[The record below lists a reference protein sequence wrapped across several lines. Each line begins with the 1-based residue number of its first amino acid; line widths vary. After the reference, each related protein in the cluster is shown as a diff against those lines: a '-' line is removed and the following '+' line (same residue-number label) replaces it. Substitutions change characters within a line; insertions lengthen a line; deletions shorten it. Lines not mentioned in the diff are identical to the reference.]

1 MADLIKVDYYKDD
14 VLKDTNN
21 LARPKKYEDF
31 IKDIIKKFN
40 LEGKNL
46 EIILKVIT
54 YDEDDYTIKSQENLQ
69 YYMNNYNIREFK
81 FNVKEK
87 EDSNFTIHNKDN
99 QDEKNED
106 DKIDKKDVI
115 KHNFLEKVDISIDLD
130 IDNMMKDI
138 LNNEGYKKKMK
149 NEETKY
155 ADIFK
160 SNLEKSF
167 NTVLEQK
174 GNDIKEKIKNEIS
187 NYSNISLESHKEVFK
202 TIIEMNNTLK
212 KDKDFI
218 KEMSQLN
225 LDNSNKIIQKKE
237 DDKIKDNNIIEIK
250 EKIQK
255 KPDDIFPINIK
266 FEKKRIEKILDIK
279 DAKFINID
287 NIRIT
292 NVGHEVYKNLN
303 FVRDKNNSSNDIYF
317 FSNSANSEEQELT
330 MPGEFEHDD
339 SHKFNTNLMIKYP
352 KPNQTYKMI
361 IYVREKNDDENL
373 SEPLEII
380 IKTNQ
385 IEDPIQQR
393 QKQANQIYEK
403 IKNVFLDYEY
413 LIDKDEIII
422 QLLDNNLN
430 EGEIKKNIILKINEI
445 KEKQRNDEIEKIF
458 KELEFYN
465 MDFNKEEIINLI
477 KEKNLEKEKV
487 QNWIKEQKSELIYD
501 ELNKSDDVDISKVS
515 KEEVLKNIIKLNF
528 KIDEIK
534 KLYPIFY
541 SEYDEEKIK
550 EIIDYLEDI
559 YGILGK
565 IGEDKLRKKII
576 ELKMDMNLINSWV
589 QDNII

>member
-106 DKIDKKDVI
+106 DKIDKKDVV
-115 KHNFLEKVDISIDLD
+115 KHNFLEKVDINIDLD
-130 IDNMMKDI
+130 IDNIMKDI

-149 NEETKY
+149 NEEIKY
-155 ADIFK
+155 TDIFK
-160 SNLEKSF
+160 NNLEKSF

-403 IKNVFLDYEY
+403 IKNEFLDYEY

-430 EGEIKKNIILKINEI
+430 EGEIKKNIISKINEI
-445 KEKQRNDEIEKIF
+445 KEKQRNEEIEKIF

>member
-115 KHNFLEKVDISIDLD
+115 KHNFLEKVDINIDLD

-174 GNDIKEKIKNEIS
+174 GNDIKEKIKSEIS
-187 NYSNISLESHKEVFK
+187 NYSNLSLESHKEVFK

-255 KPDDIFPINIK
+255 KHDDIFPINIK

-287 NIRIT
+287 NIKIT
-292 NVGHEVYKNLN
+292 NVGHEVYKSLN

-330 MPGEFEHDD
+330 MPGEFKHDN
-339 SHKFNTNLMIKYP
+339 SHTFSTNIMIKYP
-352 KPNQTYKMI
+352 KPNQTYQMI
-361 IYVREKNDDENL
+361 IYVREKNNDEDL

-403 IKNVFLDYEY
+403 IKNEFLDYEY

-430 EGEIKKNIILKINEI
+430 EGEIKKNIISKINEI
-445 KEKQRNDEIEKIF
+445 KEKQRNEEIEKIF

-550 EIIDYLEDI
+550 EIIDYLEEI
-559 YGILGK
+559 YGVLGK

>member
-14 VLKDTNN
+14 VLKDSNN

-54 YDEDDYTIKSQENLQ
+54 YDDDDYTIKSQENLQ

-87 EDSNFTIHNKDN
+87 EYSDFTIHNKDN
-99 QDEKNED
+99 KDEKNGD
-106 DKIDKKDVI
+106 DKKDKKDVV

-138 LNNEGYKKKMK
+138 LNNEEYKNKMK

-155 ADIFK
+155 TDIFK
-160 SNLEKSF
+160 RNLEKSF

-174 GNDIKEKIKNEIS
+174 GNDIKEKIKNEIL
-187 NYSNISLESHKEVFK
+187 NYSNLSLESFK

-255 KPDDIFPINIK
+255 KHDDIFPINIK

-292 NVGHEVYKNLN
+292 NVGHEVYKSLN

-330 MPGEFEHDD
+330 MPGEFKHDN
-339 SHKFNTNLMIKYP
+339 SHTFSTNIMIKYP
-352 KPNQTYKMI
+352 KPNQTYQMI
-361 IYVREKNDDENL
+361 IYVREKNNDEDL

-403 IKNVFLDYEY
+403 IKNEFLDYEY

-430 EGEIKKNIILKINEI
+430 EGEIKKNIISKINEI
-445 KEKQRNDEIEKIF
+445 KEKQRNEEIEKIF

>member
-115 KHNFLEKVDISIDLD
+115 KHNFLEEVDINIDLD
-130 IDNMMKDI
+130 IDNIMKDI

-155 ADIFK
+155 TDIFK

-225 LDNSNKIIQKKE
+225 LDNSNKIIHKKE

-403 IKNVFLDYEY
+403 IKIEFLDYEY
-413 LIDKDEIII
+413 LIDKDEIIN

-430 EGEIKKNIILKINEI
+430 EGEIKKNIISKINEI

-458 KELEFYN
+458 KELEFYD
-465 MDFNKEEIINLI
+465 MDFNKEVIINLI

-559 YGILGK
+559 YGVLGK

>member
-115 KHNFLEKVDISIDLD
+115 KHNFLEEVDINIDLD
-130 IDNMMKDI
+130 IDNIMKDI

-149 NEETKY
+149 NEEIKY
-155 ADIFK
+155 TDIFK

-255 KPDDIFPINIK
+255 KHDDIFPINIK

-403 IKNVFLDYEY
+403 IKIEFLDYEY
-413 LIDKDEIII
+413 LIDKDEIIN

-430 EGEIKKNIILKINEI
+430 EGEIKKNIISKINEI

-458 KELEFYN
+458 KELEFYD
-465 MDFNKEEIINLI
+465 MDFNKEVIINLI

-559 YGILGK
+559 YGVLGK

-576 ELKMDMNLINSWV
+576 ELKMDILYSFER
-589 QDNII
+589 

>member
-1 MADLIKVDYYKDD
+1 
-14 VLKDTNN
+14 
-21 LARPKKYEDF
+21 
-31 IKDIIKKFN
+31 
-40 LEGKNL
+40 
-46 EIILKVIT
+46 
-54 YDEDDYTIKSQENLQ
+54 
-69 YYMNNYNIREFK
+69 MNNYNIREFK

-87 EDSNFTIHNKDN
+87 EYSDFTIHNKDN
-99 QDEKNED
+99 KDEKNGD
-106 DKIDKKDVI
+106 DKKDKKDVV

-138 LNNEGYKKKMK
+138 LNNEEYKNKMK

-155 ADIFK
+155 TDIFK
-160 SNLEKSF
+160 RNLEKSF

-212 KDKDFI
+212 KDKDFN

-255 KPDDIFPINIK
+255 KHDDIFPINIK

-292 NVGHEVYKNLN
+292 NVGHEVYKSLN

-330 MPGEFEHDD
+330 MPGEFKHDN
-339 SHKFNTNLMIKYP
+339 SHTFSTNIMIKYP
-352 KPNQTYKMI
+352 KPNQTYQMI
-361 IYVREKNDDENL
+361 IYVREKNNDEDL

-403 IKNVFLDYEY
+403 IKNEFLDYEY

-430 EGEIKKNIILKINEI
+430 EGEIKKNIISKINEI
-445 KEKQRNDEIEKIF
+445 KEKQRNEEIEKIF

>member
-87 EDSNFTIHNKDN
+87 EDSDFTIHNKDN

-115 KHNFLEKVDISIDLD
+115 KHNFFEKVDINIDLD
-130 IDNMMKDI
+130 IDNIMKDI

-149 NEETKY
+149 NEEIKY
-155 ADIFK
+155 TDIFK
-160 SNLEKSF
+160 NNLEKSF

-212 KDKDFI
+212 KDKDLS

-255 KPDDIFPINIK
+255 KHDDIFPINIK

-292 NVGHEVYKNLN
+292 NVGHEVYKSLN

-330 MPGEFEHDD
+330 MPGEFKHDN
-339 SHKFNTNLMIKYP
+339 SHTFSTNIMIKYP
-352 KPNQTYKMI
+352 KPNQTYQMI
-361 IYVREKNDDENL
+361 IYVREKNNDEDL

-403 IKNVFLDYEY
+403 IKNEFLDYEY

-430 EGEIKKNIILKINEI
+430 EGEIKKNIISKINEI
-445 KEKQRNDEIEKIF
+445 KEKQRNEEIEKIF

-550 EIIDYLEDI
+550 EIIDYLEEI
-559 YGILGK
+559 YGVLGK

>member
-54 YDEDDYTIKSQENLQ
+54 YDEDDYTTKSQENLQ

-106 DKIDKKDVI
+106 DKIDKKDVV

-130 IDNMMKDI
+130 IDNIMKDI

-149 NEETKY
+149 NEEIKY
-155 ADIFK
+155 TDIFK
-160 SNLEKSF
+160 NNLEKSF

-292 NVGHEVYKNLN
+292 NVGHEVYKSLN

-403 IKNVFLDYEY
+403 IKNEFLDYEY

-430 EGEIKKNIILKINEI
+430 EGEIKKNIISKINEI
-445 KEKQRNDEIEKIF
+445 KEKQRNEEIEKIF

-550 EIIDYLEDI
+550 EIIDYLEEI
-559 YGILGK
+559 YGVLGK